1 MGLVS
6 FIRDSGENIFFRDRF
21 EKNWSPLE
29 IFECALKFVGHV
41 SFIGDS
47 GRNIFFRGRLELFGN
62 FRVRRKI
69 SGPG

>member
-21 EKNWSPLE
+21 EKNWNRLE
-29 IFECALKFVGHV
+29 ISECGLKFLGHV

-47 GRNIFFRGRLELFGN
+47 GRNIFFRGRFEIVWEF
-62 FRVRRKI
+62 
-69 SGPG
+69 SSAA